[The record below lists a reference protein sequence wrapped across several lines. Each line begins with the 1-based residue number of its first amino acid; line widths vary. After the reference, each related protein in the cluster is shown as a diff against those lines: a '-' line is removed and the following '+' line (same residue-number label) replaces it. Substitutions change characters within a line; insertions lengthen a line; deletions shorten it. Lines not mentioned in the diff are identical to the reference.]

1 MNDTTPP
8 LTPDLQQP
16 TSRRRVLAATV
27 SIAALYVFFLIH
39 VEFAFLE
46 LMAPYAG
53 ASRPPLPLLALGIGG
68 LAGSVLNGFLFR
80 PAQARWAL
88 AAGFLGCALSGWLAL
103 LMRSAGIA
111 TLAALLTGLAVGW
124 TTVGLVRTL
133 RPSLHT
139 RHLGLV
145 CGVGTGIAYAICNL
159 PIVFEAAPADQALAG
174 IVAVGFGAFSA
185 LLLQGEPVRASGAVD
200 YRPAS
205 LAGWTAVFLGLV
217 WLDSAAFYTIQH
229 TQPLKAASWAG
240 DLTLYGN
247 AVLHALSAVLAGA
260 ALSRQRFPLTVVVA
274 GVLLAAACLLFGARR
289 GELGRVLYVVAVSAY
304 STALVYY
311 PARSGRVWHGV
322 VIYGVAGW
330 IGSAIGIGMA
340 QDFQRIPGWAVGAA
354 GALMLA
360 GLITRTVARAR
371 AAAVLALGGPLLFL
385 AASPS
390 PASAAG
396 VDPEVLLGR
405 EVYVAEGCM
414 SCHSQYVRPGT
425 ADTLAWGPVASLE
438 ERLRETPPLFGNRRM
453 GPDLTNVGLRRTP
466 EWNQLHLQAPRLL
479 SPGSR
484 MPAYAHL
491 FRAGDPR
498 GPALV
503 QYLASLGEGRLEERL
518 RQVAAWE
525 PGLPLPSR
533 ARGSARP
540 DLFTPLCAQCHGA
553 DGAGRGPAAARLSSR
568 PADLRGSWLRVDPR
582 DEVRS
587 LARIVKFGVPGT
599 AMAGHEYLSDQEV
612 LDLVSQVRALRA
624 GRQAP

>member
-8 LTPDLQQP
+8 LEPNPPLP
-16 TSRRRVLAATV
+16 ASRRRVFAATV
-27 SIAALYVFFLIH
+27 SVAALYVFFLIH

-46 LMAPYAG
+46 LVLPYAG
-53 ASRPPLPLLALGIGG
+53 DARPPLPLLALGLGG

-80 PAQARWAL
+80 PAQARWLL
-88 AAGFLGCALSGWLAL
+88 AGGFVGCALSGWLAL
-103 LMRSAGIA
+103 LMGSAGIA
-111 TLAALLTGLAVGW
+111 AVAALLTGLAVGW
-124 TTVGLVRTL
+124 TTVGLVRAL

-145 CGVGTGIAYAICNL
+145 CGVGTGMAYGICNL

-174 IVAVGFGAFSA
+174 IVAVGFGAVAA
-185 LLLQGEPVRASGAVD
+185 LFLQGEPVRSSTAVD
-200 YRPAS
+200 FRPTA
-205 LAGWTAVFLGLV
+205 LVGWTAVFLALV

-247 AVLHALSAVLAGA
+247 AILHALSAVLAGA

-274 GVLLAAACLLFGARR
+274 GVLLVSACLLFGARR

-330 IGSAIGIGMA
+330 IGSAIGIGIA
-340 QDFQRIPGWAVGAA
+340 QDFQRLPAWAVGAA

-360 GLITRTVARAR
+360 GLTTRTVARVR
-371 AAAVLALGGPLLFL
+371 AAAALLVGAPLLFL

-390 PASAAG
+390 PASAAD
-396 VDPEVLLGR
+396 VDPEVRLGR

-425 ADTLAWGPVASLE
+425 EDVLAWGPVAALA
-438 ERLRETPPLFGNRRM
+438 ERLREKPPLFGNRRM
-453 GPDLTNVGLRRTP
+453 GPDLSNVGLRRTP
-466 EWNQLHLQAPRLL
+466 EWNQVHLQHPRLL

-491 FRAGDPR
+491 FSGGDPR

-503 QYLASLGEGRLEERL
+503 QYLASLGEGRIEERL
-518 RQVAAWE
+518 RQIAAWE
-525 PGLPLPSR
+525 PAPTAPHTPAGTR
-533 ARGSARP
+533 SAA
-540 DLFTPLCAQCHGA
+540 LYTQLCAQCHGTDA
-553 DGAGRGPAAARLSSR
+553 AGQGPAATRLGSR
-568 PADLRGSWLRVDPR
+568 PANLRGPWLRVDPQ
-582 DEVRS
+582 DETRS
-587 LARIVKFGVPGT
+587 LARIIKFGVPGT

-612 LDLVSQVRALRA
+612 MDLVGQVRALRA
-624 GRQAP
+624 GNRVP